1 MMRRLF
7 LTSIVMGALLFL
19 MPLFA
24 QSDQDGIVRF
34 ATLPQSSPGHPEGIA
49 ADERRNIY
57 VATFNFAAQNCCS
70 IYL

>member
-1 MMRRLF
+1 
-7 LTSIVMGALLFL
+7 

-34 ATLPQSSPGHPEGIA
+34 ATLPQSSRGHPEGIA